1 MDISKEIIE
10 VVADLTQEK
19 DISRI
24 DSKRK
29 KLKRAIDLIKKL
41 SFENEGL
48 KAILKDRR
56 IHWEITLPEDLD
68 NPGTIEV
75 SHEPV

>member
-1 MDISKEIIE
+1 MDMQREVIE

-24 DSKRK
+24 DSKK
-29 KLKRAIDLIKKL
+29 AKLKRAIELINKL
-41 SFENEGL
+41 ALENEGL

-56 IHWEITLPEDLD
+56 IHWEITLPENLD

>member
-10 VVADLTQEK
+10 VVAELLEEK
-19 DISRI
+19 DIARI
-24 DSKRK
+24 DFKK
-29 KLKRAIDLIKKL
+29 AKLKRAIDLIKKL

-56 IHWEITLPEDLD
+56 IHYEITLPENLD
-68 NPGTIEV
+68 NPGKIEI
-75 SHEPV
+75 SHEQV